1 MWLKVLKC
9 EDKAETNWIVCLQI
23 VLWQVSSKLLYFQML
38 KVYIIKGTICEN

>member
-9 EDKAETNWIVCLQI
+9 EDKAEINWIVCLQI
-23 VLWQVSSKLLYFQML
+23 VLWQVSSELLYFQML